1 MYSAVIDST
10 ARAGSRCV
18 RFYPRGLRHALTTG
32 AAEVPHGRGS
42 IMSDNSQLAR
52 ADMEKAIH
60 AFLATYPAKS
70 MDDVARRLALFV
82 DDAVF
87 EDPVGGVPMRGK
99 GELTEF
105 FKGAL
110 SVGIVINMRS
120 EKIIVC
126 GNEAISFT
134 QASWGPEGVPPARYR
149 IVHNFIFDNGGR
161 IRQLRIFF
169 DEGCAF

>member
-1 MYSAVIDST
+1 
-10 ARAGSRCV
+10 
-18 RFYPRGLRHALTTG
+18 
-32 AAEVPHGRGS
+32 
-42 IMSDNSQLAR
+42 MSDTQLSR
-52 ADMEKAIH
+52 AEMEKNIH
-60 AFLATYPAKS
+60 AFLATYPAKN

-99 GELTEF
+99 AELTEF

-126 GNEAISFT
+126 NTEAISFT
-134 QASWGPEGVPPARYR
+134 QASWGPEGVPPARYQ
-149 IVHNFIFDNGGR
+149 IVHNFIFEPSGK

-169 DEGCAF
+169 DEGCAL

>member
-1 MYSAVIDST
+1 
-10 ARAGSRCV
+10 
-18 RFYPRGLRHALTTG
+18 
-32 AAEVPHGRGS
+32 
-42 IMSDNSQLAR
+42 MSGTQLAR
-52 ADMEKAIH
+52 DDMEKTIH

-70 MDDVARRLALFV
+70 MDDVQRRLALFV

-99 GELTEF
+99 AELTEF
-105 FKGAL
+105 FKGAM

-120 EKIIVC
+120 EQIIVC
-126 GNEAISFT
+126 NTEAISFT

-149 IVHNFIFDNGGR
+149 IVHNFIFNPDGK

-169 DEGCAF
+169 DEGCAL